1 MYIWHICYTSIA
13 PVRKILFIAS
23 HRPNRS
29 PSQRFRF
36 EQFVDYFEEKGFHC
50 EQSYFISD
58 NDDKYLYRKGAYLQ
72 KFRIVLKAIFTRLKD
87 VSRANEFDI
96 IFVQREAFLLGSTYF
111 ERQFSKSQAKLLY
124 DFDDSIWLDD
134 TSDANKKLSWLKYPG
149 KIDRI
154 ISISDMVFAGNR
166 YLANYAAYFNRNV
179 KIVPT
184 VIDTTRHIRTHRKR
198 DNASSVCIGWT
209 GSITTIKHF
218 QYIIPVLTKLKEK
231 YGNRI
236 VFKVIG
242 DPNYINK
249 DLQIKGVPWSSD
261 TEIDEL
267 SGIDIGVMPL
277 PDDEWTKG
285 KCGLKGL
292 QYMALEIPAIMS
304 PVGVNCEII
313 KDGVNGFLAKND
325 DEWLDKLSML
335 IDDAALREK
344 MGKEARKT
352 VVERYSKD
360 SEKGNYIKYFNE
372 LLAIQ

>member
-1 MYIWHICYTSIA
+1 
-13 PVRKILFIAS
+13 VKKILFIAS
-23 HRPNRS
+23 HRPDRS

-36 EQFVDYFEEKGFHC
+36 EQFVDYFEENGFQC

-58 NDDKYLYRKGAYLQ
+58 NDDKYLYSKGAYIQ
-72 KFRIVLKAIFTRLKD
+72 KLRIVLKAIFMRLKD
-87 VSRANEFDI
+87 VARSNEFDI

-111 ERQFSKSQAKLLY
+111 ERQFSKSKAKLLY
-124 DFDDSIWLDD
+124 DFDDSIWLDE

-149 KIDRI
+149 KIDQI
-154 ISISDMVFAGNR
+154 ISISDMVFAGNK
-166 YLANYAAYFNRNV
+166 YLANYATYFNRNV

-184 VIDTTRHIRTHRKR
+184 VIDTGRHIRTRRKT
-198 DNASSVCIGWT
+198 DSALPVCIGWT

-218 QYIIPVLTKLKEK
+218 QYAVPVLIKLKEK
-231 YGNRI
+231 YGDRV

-249 DLQIKGVPWSSD
+249 DLHIKGIAWSSA
-261 TEIDEL
+261 TEIEEL
-267 SGIDIGVMPL
+267 SGINIGIMPL

-313 KDGVNGFLAKND
+313 NDGVNGFLAKND
-325 DEWLDKLSML
+325 EEWFEKLSIL
-335 IDDAALREK
+335 IDNADLRET
-344 MGKEARKT
+344 MGKEARRT
-352 VVERYSKD
+352 VIERYSKD

-372 LLAIQ
+372 LLAIK